1 MYNRAAHATG
11 ERVAAVIQAAIE
23 RRSLRTRVTV
33 SYLPEQ
39 HRIRLLLLN
48 SGAALYYWV
57 TPETVDLVEH
67 LLEGYAQKQPK
78 ARAAPWRG
86 GST

>member
-1 MYNRAAHATG
+1 MQSHAAHATG
-11 ERVAAVIQAAIE
+11 DRVATAIQAAIE

-39 HRIRLLLLN
+39 QRIRLVLLT

-57 TPETVDLVEH
+57 TPETVALVER
-67 LLEGYAQKQPK
+67 LLEGYAQQQPT